1 MKLPI
6 SFPHEPPKA
15 VSYTHLRAHETGI
28 SIWLRHPDHFNYT
41 DEPVRTIWG
50 FFNTKKELYYAPI
63 NHKKVGKEV
72 NITDTRNYTS
82 MQIQYKGLESFF
94 V

>member
-6 SFPHEPPKA
+6 SFPHKPPKGYHYE
-15 VSYTHLRAHETGI
+15 VEQFKRNVI
-28 SIWLRHPDHFNYT
+28 SIWLRHPDHFIYT
-41 DEPVRTIWG
+41 DKPVRTIWG
-50 FFNTKKELYYAPI
+50 FFDTKKELYYAPI

-82 MQIQYKGLESFF
+82 MQIQYKGLEGFF

>member
-6 SFPHEPPKA
+6 SFPHEPPKGYCYE
-15 VSYTHLRAHETGI
+15 VEQFKRNVI

-82 MQIQYKGLESFF
+82 MLIQYKGLESFF

>member
-6 SFPHEPPKA
+6 SFPHEPPEGYHYEVEKFKRN
-15 VSYTHLRAHETGI
+15 VV
-28 SIWLRHPDHFNYT
+28 SIWLCHPDRFIYT
-41 DEPVRTIWG
+41 NDPVRTIWG
-50 FFNTKKELYYAPI
+50 FFDTKKECYYAPI
-63 NHKKVGKEV
+63 NHKKVGEKV
-72 NITDTRNYTS
+72 SITDTRNYTS

>member
-6 SFPHEPPKA
+6 SFPHEPPEGYHYEVEKFKRN
-15 VSYTHLRAHETGI
+15 VV
-28 SIWLRHPDHFNYT
+28 SIWLCHPDRFIYT
-41 DEPVRTIWG
+41 NDPVRTIWG
-50 FFNTKKELYYAPI
+50 FFDTKKECYYAPI
-63 NHKKVGKEV
+63 NHKKVGEEV
-72 NITDTRNYTS
+72 GITDTRNYTS